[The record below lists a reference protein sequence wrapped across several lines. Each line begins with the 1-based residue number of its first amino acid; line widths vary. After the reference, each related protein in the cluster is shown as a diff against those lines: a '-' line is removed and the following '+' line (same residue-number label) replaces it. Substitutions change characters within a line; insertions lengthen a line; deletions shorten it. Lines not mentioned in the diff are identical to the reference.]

1 MSAAGIS
8 PAARQFLLFSLLTY
22 TAGNIFSLVF
32 NLYMNALGFHND
44 VIGLF
49 NSLPAVGVLCVG
61 LPFAAL
67 ADRIGYRLFVLGGS
81 VAATVASLVLALAAV
96 RLWAVLAAGA
106 FALALTVLGILGVPM
121 LTQLSTPAERVALFS
136 VSQSLSWVGT
146 LTGDLLGGVAPE
158 TASRLTHA
166 PASSAASLRAAFV
179 AMTIL
184 LLATLP
190 TAVRLSGAR
199 GLVPI
204 EVFPVRQL
212 LRVDAARFARILLPQ
227 LLIGIGA
234 GMLLNFV
241 QLFLAQRFHLGPGPI
256 GALLALI
263 AALAAVT
270 SLLSPVLSRR
280 LGMTRAI
287 GLAQLAGF
295 PLVLGLAF
303 TFSLPLALGILVV
316 RQLALNLQG
325 PLFQIFGMEYVDARE
340 RARLAISQNVVFS
353 LGFGGLGP
361 LVSGLLQV
369 RGGYQLAFSVS
380 ALFYL
385 LGGTTFLVLFART
398 RSAAE
403 A

>member
-1 MSAAGIS
+1 
-8 PAARQFLLFSLLTY
+8 
-22 TAGNIFSLVF
+22 
-32 NLYMNALGFHND
+32 
-44 VIGLF
+44 
-49 NSLPAVGVLCVG
+49 
-61 LPFAAL
+61 
-67 ADRIGYRLFVLGGS
+67 
-81 VAATVASLVLALAAV
+81 
-96 RLWAVLAAGA
+96 
-106 FALALTVLGILGVPM
+106 
-121 LTQLSTPAERVALFS
+121 
-136 VSQSLSWVGT
+136 
-146 LTGDLLGGVAPE
+146 
-158 TASRLTHA
+158 
-166 PASSAASLRAAFV
+166 
-179 AMTIL
+179 
-184 LLATLP
+184 
-190 TAVRLSGAR
+190 
-199 GLVPI
+199 
-204 EVFPVRQL
+204 
-212 LRVDAARFARILLPQ
+212 
-227 LLIGIGA
+227 
-234 GMLLNFV
+234 MLLNFV

-325 PLFQIFGMEYVDARE
+325 PLFQVFGMEYVDARE

-385 LGGTTFLVLFART
+385 LGGTIFLVLFARS
-398 RSAAE
+398 RPAVE
-403 A
+403 V